1 MGCFGCCTCCNCGTA
16 EIAELP
22 PVVTNV
28 SHDLLVDF
36 ASLYTDQPL
45 TSKDPYPCPDDTHNH
60 PCTKKFDIGSFVY
73 GGDTYYTAWQRGMTE
88 ECILNTC
95 SGTKDWCCR
104 RARFYRIKSVLN
116 SFVLHVFRCKAP
128 SPTCSTAPADAN
140 ACRYLVTATMNITTT
155 VQSALWT
162 QCTNTSCSEP
172 SDTDC
177 TSLDDFPED
186 YDTAYPGTWGSI
198 TNGTTTTIDITRSR
212 LYTTLKTAG
221 VINFNLSTSKIQEQC
236 CVDWPTASSTC
247 KTNLKCTADPDAV
260 ITIVPGCESCGSC
273 TTTTLNFNV
282 DGGDWTF
289 TII

>member
-1 MGCFGCCTCCNCGTA
+1 MGCFGCCTCCNCGIA

-22 PVVTNV
+22 PVVSDV
-28 SHDLLVDF
+28 SQDLLVDF
-36 ASLYTDQPL
+36 ATLYTDQPL

-60 PCTKKFDIGSFVY
+60 PCTKKFEIGSFVY
-73 GGDTYYTAWQRGMTE
+73 GGDTYYTDWQRGMTE
-88 ECILNTC
+88 ECNVNTC
-95 SGTKDWCCR
+95 SGTRDWCCR

-116 SFVLHVFRCKAP
+116 SFVLHVFRCKSP
-128 SPTCSTAPADAN
+128 SPTCSTDSADAN

-155 VQSALWT
+155 VQTALWT

-177 TSLDDFPED
+177 TSLDYFPEN
-186 YDTAYPGTWGSI
+186 YDTGYPGTWGSI

>member
-22 PVVTNV
+22 PFVSNV

-88 ECILNTC
+88 ECNLNTC

>member
-1 MGCFGCCTCCNCGTA
+1 
-16 EIAELP
+16 
-22 PVVTNV
+22 
-28 SHDLLVDF
+28 
-36 ASLYTDQPL
+36 
-45 TSKDPYPCPDDTHNH
+45 
-60 PCTKKFDIGSFVY
+60 
-73 GGDTYYTAWQRGMTE
+73 
-88 ECILNTC
+88 
-95 SGTKDWCCR
+95 
-104 RARFYRIKSVLN
+104 
-116 SFVLHVFRCKAP
+116 LHVFRCKAP
-128 SPTCSTAPADAN
+128 SPTCSTAPGDAN

-186 YDTAYPGTWGSI
+186 YDTGYPGTWGSI
-198 TNGTTTTIDITRSR
+198 TNGTTATIDITRSR